1 MLFVFLCFFFF
12 LFIYEPSMRLPLT
25 PWSPVPPRTAA
36 GQGTRPVSEMC
47 EGCAASGRVSARCV
61 HRGELMLPGKQM
73 MGGKPVI
80 KTCKTVCGFE
90 D

>member
-1 MLFVFLCFFFF
+1 MCFFFF

-47 EGCAASGRVSARCV
+47 EGCAPSGRVSARCV

-80 KTCKTVCGFE
+80 KTCKTMCGFE